1 MVALALS
8 CAESGKRV
16 IVADLCPGMPA
27 ARLLGAAEPGVH
39 PVDVQDTRLVAVV
52 PARDDIVPTGPLT
65 PDVARAQTLPVSAD
79 LAAAYS
85 TADVLLT
92 LADLDPMLGA
102 EYLATW
108 ATDVVVM
115 VTAGKSSWT
124 RLQAVG
130 EMVRLAGIRTVS
142 AVLVGADKTDESLG
156 VMHVPDVGRD
166 ARADEDLNAGPVARS
181 WS

>member
-1 MVALALS
+1 M
-8 CAESGKRV
+8 
-16 IVADLCPGMPA
+16 
-27 ARLLGAAEPGVH
+27 
-39 PVDVQDTRLVAVV
+39 
-52 PARDDIVPTGPLT
+52 
-65 PDVARAQTLPVSAD
+65 PVSAD

-92 LADLDPMLGA
+92 LAALDPMLGA
-102 EYLATW
+102 EHLATW

-124 RLQAVG
+124 RVQAVG

-166 ARADEDLNAGPVARS
+166 ARADEDLNAGPLARS
-181 WS
+181 SVLMDQGGAK